1 MPKIVDSEQYRKEI
15 LYKCFNL
22 FAEEGYANVT
32 TRKLSKELGISTGAM
47 YHYFPSKQAL
57 FEQLVEE
64 VSMQEFQLFKAATRG
79 HTLLDRMQALETLL
93 VENEDHFIKQA
104 AIWVDFYQHH
114 DIAEIND
121 NPVFQ
126 KIDQRSQQEISEFL
140 DLTDLKLARFIWT
153 LINGILIEQLEDD
166 SSFSFKEQ
174 IHLLTQMLLAY
185 FEKHSPSRQ

>member
-15 LYKCFNL
+15 LYKCFDL
-22 FAEEGYANVT
+22 FAEKGYANVT
-32 TRKLSKELGISTGAM
+32 TRQLSKELGISTGAM

-64 VSMQEFQLFKAATRG
+64 VSMQEFQLFKTAARG
-79 HTLLDRMQALETLL
+79 HPLSERIQALEMLL
-93 VENEDHFIKQA
+93 IENEDHFIKQA

-114 DIAEIND
+114 EIAEINE

-126 KIDQRSQQEISEFL
+126 KIDRRSQQEISEFL
-140 DLTDLKLARFIWT
+140 NLTDLKLARFIWT

-166 SSFSFKEQ
+166 GSFSFREQ
-174 IHLLTQMLLAY
+174 IHLLTQMLIAY
-185 FEKHSPSRQ
+185 FEKYSPD